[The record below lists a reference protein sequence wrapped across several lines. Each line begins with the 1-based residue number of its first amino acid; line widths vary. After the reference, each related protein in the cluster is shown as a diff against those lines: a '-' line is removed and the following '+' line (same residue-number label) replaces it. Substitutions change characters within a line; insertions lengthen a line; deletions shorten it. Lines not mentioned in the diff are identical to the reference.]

1 MLIDFH
7 FDEEAAWTRVLE
19 VKQFSCDSTW
29 LEICLI
35 LSYVMIELIYNPYIY
50 WIKSLDNAESVL
62 LFQCINVR
70 DAEMSEHSLLIF

>member
-35 LSYVMIELIYNPYIY
+35 LSNVMIELIYKDR
-50 WIKSLDNAESVL
+50 KSV
-62 LFQCINVR
+62 V
-70 DAEMSEHSLLIF
+70 